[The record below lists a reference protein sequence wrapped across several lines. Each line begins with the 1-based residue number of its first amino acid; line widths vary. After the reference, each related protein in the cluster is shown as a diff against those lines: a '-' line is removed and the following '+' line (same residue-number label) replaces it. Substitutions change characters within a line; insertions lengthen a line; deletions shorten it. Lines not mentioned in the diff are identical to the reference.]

1 MKKGTFACGEAA
13 LDEYLRRQA
22 RQDMERG
29 FSTVIAATDA
39 ATPETVVGFYTLN
52 ASSILLPDIP
62 EDLQKKIPRYPA
74 VPAILLGRLAVSAE
88 FQGRH
93 IGTLLVVDA
102 LARACRN
109 ELAWA
114 IFCVEAK
121 SKKVAAFY
129 AKMMFRPFQE
139 RPQSLWMHRK
149 QAEAIAG
156 ALGRMLCLSE
166 ISILRKFDTAPDAGA
181 FRG

>member
-1 MKKGTFACGEAA
+1 MKLVFSHLRKGMKKGAFACGEAA

-22 RQDMERG
+22 RQDMDRG
-29 FSTVIAATDA
+29 FGTVIAATDA
-39 ATPETVVGFYTLN
+39 AAPGTVVGFYTLS

-62 EDLQKKIPRYPA
+62 EDLRKKMPRHPA

-93 IGTLLVVDA
+93 IGALSVVDA

-109 ELAWA
+109 APAWA
-114 IFCVEAK
+114 VFCVEAK
-121 SKKVAAFY
+121 SEKVAAFY

-149 QAEAIAG
+149 QAEAIVN
-156 ALGRMLCLSE
+156 
-166 ISILRKFDTAPDAGA
+166 APA
-181 FRG
+181 